1 MITWNDVQDNLD
13 NCNSVIAEYKSIS
26 KNPEISLND
35 KFEMLNKVYD
45 KLMMICDMIN
55 DIEE

>member
-13 NCNSVIAEYKSIS
+13 DCNSVIAEYKSIS
-26 KNPEISLND
+26 KNPEISFND